1 MAGMSYLPFQIVLH
15 FENHP
20 NQIMLFFMSLF
31 IVSMLIVEYIILFE
45 IPSKAQEYLEKTY
58 PEYKVSNQ

>member
-20 NQIMLFFMSLF
+20 NQFTVFLMSLF
-31 IVSMLIVEYIILFE
+31 IVSMLIIEYIIFFI